1 MKSKK
6 LLLLFVILALF
17 IIGVLTF
24 LNMRPRYQDLTVRE
38 FTKLPEM
45 AALIAEFNH
54 GPSPIN
60 SVVFSPTDPSLI
72 ACAGRDG
79 IIKLWNRNNTNGPV
93 VTLKH
98 LVNHDYIHLD
108 CSIDFSPDGE
118 LLASIGNGADL
129 ILWDVVSG
137 KKVNTIKGNFGS
149 FSFSPD
155 RNQLATAYKKVK
167 LWDIRNPR
175 AITEVVTLPFN
186 EANRIK
192 SRAQAVDISP
202 DGKLIATGYANGTIN
217 VWDIQTK
224 QLVKTLKT
232 SFSEME
238 FLKFSPDN
246 KFLVS
251 GGDNFLTRLDGYVM
265 WKLPGW
271 QRHGE
276 VQRADVDNLAFS
288 PDAKMFAL
296 VNRNYGGDIAIYS
309 TTTGAPITSLS
320 AAAWNVTFSFELLSS
335 TTARDVSFSPDGKML
350 AIGSEEGV
358 LRLWKFTPQQLA
370 HATTPADT
378 VRIIYLL
385 PEGRKVPPN
394 ITEKLDKSI
403 RKVQQ
408 FYADEMER
416 HGFGRKTFTFETD
429 ENGKAK
435 IYLLEEQKKLQ
446 IPSFDM
452 SNDIWLAVG
461 EEDVGFPR
469 GVVHGQNKVFEYPT
483 KYGKN
488 NGGMIRGANHGRLV
502 LISTTDGRLDWKVTA
517 YELKYAFA
525 TITYDYVFNTFKY
538 GFRHASLYDDE
549 PSALKRFLMRA
560 NGRKPWGKKWV
571 QLSKCEA
578 ESLDKSRFFNPNQ
591 PFFDRSPEIEI
602 HGADPDPKNSR
613 SFQFEVA
620 DEDGIHQV
628 QLFVVRER
636 KRSRITF
643 PAVFHDGCRLLNG
656 EKAATV
662 EFDITDATVKDVRL
676 QMMDMLGNVALRRF
690 LIKDETPESPEKP

>member
-1 MKSKK
+1 MKNKK
-6 LLLLFVILALF
+6 FFMLFVILAML
-17 IIGVLTF
+17 ITGVVVF
-24 LNMRPRYQDLTVRE
+24 FNMRPQYQNLTGQE
-38 FTKLPEM
+38 FAKLPEM
-45 AALIAEFNH
+45 PALIAEFNH
-54 GPSPIN
+54 GPSPVN
-60 SVVFSPTDPSLI
+60 SVAFSPVDASLV
-72 ACAGRDG
+72 ASAGRDG
-79 IIKLWNRNNTNGPV
+79 IIKLWNRNNTNDPV

-98 LVNHDYIHLD
+98 PVNHDYIHLD
-108 CSIDFSPDGE
+108 CSIDFSPDGK

-155 RNQLATAYKKVK
+155 GNQLATVYKKVK
-167 LWDIRNPR
+167 LWDIRNPK
-175 AITEVVTLPFN
+175 AITEVATLPFN
-186 EANRIK
+186 EANQIK
-192 SRAQAVDISP
+192 SQTQGVDISP

-217 VWDIQTK
+217 VSDLQTK

-232 SFSEME
+232 PFSEME

-251 GGDNFLTRLDGYVM
+251 GGDNFLTKLDGYVM

-271 QRHGE
+271 QRHGA

-296 VNRNYGGDIAIYS
+296 VNPQSFYGYGGNIGIYA
-309 TTTGAPITSLS
+309 TATGAPITSLS
-320 AAAWNVTFSFELLSS
+320 AAAWNVTFSADLLIS
-335 TTARDVSFSPDGKML
+335 TGVRNVTFSPDGKML

-385 PEGRKVPPN
+385 PEGRKIPPN

-403 RKVQQ
+403 RKAQQ

-435 IYLLEEQKKLQ
+435 IYLLEEQKKPQ
-446 IPSFDM
+446 IPSFDL
-452 SNDIWLAVG
+452 SNDIWLAVV
-461 EEDVGFPR
+461 EEDVGFPI
-469 GVVHGQNKVFEYPT
+469 GVLHGQNKVFGYPT
-483 KYGKN
+483 KYGMI
-488 NGGMIRGANHGRLV
+488 NGGMIKGANHGRLV
-502 LISTTDGRLDWKVTA
+502 LISTTDGRLDWKVAA

-525 TITYDYVFNTFKY
+525 TITYDYVFNTIIY
-538 GFRHASLYDDE
+538 GFRHAALYADE
-549 PSALKRFLMRA
+549 PSALKRFLMRI
-560 NGRKPWGKKWV
+560 NGRKPWGKGWV

-591 PFFDRSPEIEI
+591 PFFDRSPQIEM
-602 HGADPDPKNSR
+602 GVSGPYPTDSR
-613 SFQFEVA
+613 RFQFEVA

-628 QLFVVRER
+628 QLFVIRER
-636 KRSRITF
+636 KRSGITF
-643 PAVFHDGCRLLNG
+643 QAVFHGGCRLLNG
-656 EKAATV
+656 EKTATV
-662 EFDITDATVKDVRL
+662 EFGDITDTTVKGVRL
-676 QMMDMLGNVALRRF
+676 QVMDMLGNVALRRF
-690 LIKDETPESPEKP
+690 VIED

>member
-1 MKSKK
+1 MKNKK

-17 IIGVLTF
+17 IISVLTF
-24 LNMRPRYQDLTVRE
+24 LNMRPRYQDLTEQE
-38 FTKLPEM
+38 FAKLPEM
-45 AALIAEFNH
+45 PALVAEFNH
-54 GPSPIN
+54 GPS
-60 SVVFSPTDPSLI
+60 SVDSVAFSPVDASLV
-72 ACAGRDG
+72 ASAGIHG
-79 IIKLWNRNNTNGPV
+79 IIKLWNINDTDVP
-93 VTLKH
+93 LAI
-98 LVNHDYIHLD
+98 LNHPANYTFIA
-108 CSIDFSPDGE
+108 FSPDGK
-118 LLASIGNGADL
+118 LLASSGSGAKL
-129 ILWDVVSG
+129 ILWDVASG
-137 KKVNTIKGNFGS
+137 NKVNSIEGGFAP

-155 RNQLATAYKKVK
+155 GNQLATTYRKVK
-167 LWDIRNPR
+167 LWDIQNPK
-175 AITEVVTLPFN
+175 AITEVATLPFN
-186 EANRIK
+186 KANQIK
-192 SRAQAVDISP
+192 SRTQAVDFSP

-217 VWDIQTK
+217 VWDLQTK

-232 SFSEME
+232 SFSDME

-251 GGDNFLTRLDGYVM
+251 GGDNFLTSLDGYVM

-276 VQRADVDNLAFS
+276 VQRADVDNLVFS
-288 PDAKMFAL
+288 PDAKKFAL
-296 VNRNYGGDIAIYS
+296 VNLNHRGDIAIYS
-309 TTTGAPITSLS
+309 TTTGASITSLS
-320 AAAWNVTFSFELLSS
+320 AAAWNVPFSIDSIELLSS
-335 TTARDVSFSPDGKML
+335 TAARDVSFSPDGKML
-350 AIGSEEGV
+350 AIGSAEGV
-358 LRLWKFTPQQLA
+358 LRLWKFTPQQLE
-370 HATTPADT
+370 HATTPTDT
-378 VRIIYLL
+378 VRIIYVL
-385 PEGRKVPPN
+385 PESRKVPPN

-435 IYLLEEQKKLQ
+435 IYLLEEQEKPQ

-452 SNDIWLAVG
+452 SNDIWLAVV
-461 EEDVGFPR
+461 EEDVGFPI

-483 KYGKN
+483 KYGKI

-502 LISTTDGRLDWKVTA
+502 SISTTDGRLDWKVAA

-525 TITYDYVFNTFKY
+525 TITYDYVFNTFRY
-538 GFRHASLYDDE
+538 GFRHAFLYDGE
-549 PSALKRFLMRA
+549 PSALKRFLMRV
-560 NGRKPWGKKWV
+560 NGRKPWGKNWI

-591 PFFDRSPEIEI
+591 PFFDRSPEIEM
-602 HGADPDPKNSR
+602 GVSGPYLEDSR

-628 QLFVVRER
+628 QLFVVRKT
-636 KRSRITF
+636 KRLGSTF

-656 EKAATV
+656 EKTAIV
-662 EFDITDATVKDVRL
+662 EFEITDTTVKDVRL
-676 QMMDMLGNVALRRF
+676 QMIDMLGNVALRRF
-690 LIKDETPESPEKP
+690 VIEN

>member
-24 LNMRPRYQDLTVRE
+24 LNMRPRYQDLTVQA
-38 FTKLPEM
+38 FAKLPEM
-45 AALIAEFNH
+45 PALIAEFNH
-54 GPSPIN
+54 GPSPVD
-60 SVVFSPTDPSLI
+60 SVAFSPVDASLV
-72 ACAGRDG
+72 ASAGIHG
-79 IIKLWNRNNTNGPV
+79 IIKLWNINDTDVP
-93 VTLKH
+93 LAI
-98 LVNHDYIHLD
+98 LNHPANYTFIA
-108 CSIDFSPDGE
+108 FSPDGK
-118 LLASIGNGADL
+118 LLASSGNGEEL
-129 ILWDVVSG
+129 ILWDVASG
-137 KKVNTIKGNFGS
+137 NKVNSIKAGFAP

-155 RNQLATAYKKVK
+155 GNQLATAYKKVK
-167 LWDIRNPR
+167 LWDIRNPK
-175 AITEVVTLPFN
+175 AITEVAILPFN
-186 EANRIK
+186 EANQIK
-192 SRAQAVDISP
+192 SRTQAVDISP
-202 DGKLIATGYANGTIN
+202 DGKLIAAGYASGIIN

-251 GGDNFLTRLDGYVM
+251 GGDNFLTSLDGYVM

-296 VNRNYGGDIAIYS
+296 VNRNYRGDIAIYS

-320 AAAWNVTFSFELLSS
+320 AAAWNVTFSIELLSS
-335 TTARDVSFSPDGKML
+335 TAARDVSFSPDGKML

-358 LRLWKFTPQQLA
+358 LRLWKFTPQHLE

-378 VRIIYLL
+378 VRIIYLQ

-416 HGFGRKTFTFETD
+416 HGLGRKTFTFETD

-446 IPSFDM
+446 IPSFDV
-452 SNDIWLAVG
+452 SNDIWLAVV

-483 KYGKN
+483 KYGKI
-488 NGGMIRGANHGRLV
+488 NGGMIRGANHGKLV
-502 LISTTDGRLDWKVTA
+502 SISTTDGRLDWKVAA

-525 TITYDYVFNTFKY
+525 TITYDYVLLNTFRY
-538 GFRHASLYDDE
+538 GFRHASLYEDE

-560 NGRKPWGKKWV
+560 NGRKPWGKSWV

-578 ESLDKSRFFNPNQ
+578 EWLDKSRFFNPNQ
-591 PFFDRSPEIEI
+591 PFFDRSPGIEI
-602 HGADPDPKNSR
+602 HVSDPYAKNPR
-613 SFQFEVA
+613 HFQFEVA

-636 KRSRITF
+636 KHLGTTF
-643 PAVFHDGCRLLNG
+643 QVFHDGCRLLNG
-656 EKAATV
+656 EKTATV
-662 EFDITDATVKDVRL
+662 EFDITDTTVKDVRL
-676 QMMDMLGNVALRRF
+676 QMIDMLGNVALRRF
-690 LIKDETPESPEKP
+690 VIED